1 VTTVAVLHDVG
12 ITAVMLGGQTIV
24 GGCVSLTVTL
34 KAQRA
39 VLPEASLTVQ
49 LTVVVPFGKTVLD
62 DGVQTGTPAPAQLS
76 VAVALG

>member
-1 VTTVAVLHDVG
+1 VTTVVVLHDVG
-12 ITAVMLGGQTIV
+12 ITAVMFEGQKIV

-34 KAQRA
+34 KEQRA
-39 VLPEASLTVQ
+39 VLPEASLTMQ

-62 DGVQTGTPAPAQLS
+62 DGVQAGTPAPAQLS